1 MCFPSSLLL
10 FFLFNL
16 THSLSSFF
24 LSFPLSLSLF
34 LFPFSFFTFLSFLC
48 PLFFHPFFSS
58 FFLSFSFFLSLPFL
72 LSPCLSPLFP
82 LASFLSSIHS
92 LCHYLNIKFN
102 ALCNFQLE
110 ILLWW
115 IMSLKDSQLMT
126 WLIHHAQTGFI
137 MSSTFFHR

>member
-1 MCFPSSLLL
+1 MLSFLSAPLFPLYHLI
-10 FFLFNL
+10 
-16 THSLSSFF
+16 HSLPSFF
-24 LSFPLSLSLF
+24 LSFPLSSSLF
-34 LFPFSFFTFLSFLC
+34 LFSFPFFLFLPFFLSFVLSFFH
-48 PLFFHPFFSS
+48 PLFLFFIFSFPFILSFFHPFFSS

-110 ILLWW
+110 ILLW
-115 IMSLKDSQLMT
+115 
-126 WLIHHAQTGFI
+126 
-137 MSSTFFHR
+137 